1 MGRRE
6 SLKVIEAR
14 IGTLSNPSKMPGY
27 GTSIPVSMCG
37 IGSKLRLVPGS
48 VCSECYAYRGHYP
61 RGRTQRAMLKRFK
74 ALTLPSWVDDMAE
87 LINRKCAKV
96 PWFRWYDSGD
106 VQNRAHLERICAVAT
121 LTPGVNHWLP
131 TREYKIVDDYQ
142 SNGGIIPSNL
152 LVRLSAHMID
162 GPAPEGYGLC
172 TSRVETITTP
182 DTGHACPARLQD
194 NQCGTCRACWD
205 PKVAK
210 VSYRK
215 HP

>member
-182 DTGHACPARLQD
+182 DTGHACPAR
-194 NQCGTCRACWD
+194 
-205 PKVAK
+205 
-210 VSYRK
+210 
-215 HP
+215 